1 MFTHLRVHS
10 HYSLLEGLPSPA
22 ELADTAAHYNMPA
35 LALADHRYL
44 TGAVEFSQACK
55 TTGIKPIYGLEL
67 DLAGSATPTP
77 LILLATDLTGWQN
90 LCRLSSALM
99 IRPEAEPLFTMHLLA
114 QHTEGLIA
122 LSGALDNLSNAKQLA
137 GLFPGRLYFMLSS
150 PTDSRPRD
158 LAEMLHVP
166 LVAAPPV
173 YYLDPDQ
180 AALQH
185 TLAAIRRVTSIK
197 KLPAE
202 ALAPPGSYFL
212 SPAEVASRFKDFPA
226 ALAATEEIAAR
237 CPFDLPLD
245 QPHFPIVPV
254 PAGLTA
260 AQFLR
265 QKAEAGARQLYGDV
279 TPEIQQRLDHEL
291 EIIEQRGFETIFLIV
306 EDIIRFAHETGVPT
320 SSRGS
325 AASSL
330 VAHCIGITSPDPVRH
345 NLYFE
350 RFLNPA
356 RTTPPDIDTD
366 ICSRRRDIVIRH
378 VFDTYG
384 AERVAMVG
392 TINRFRPRSALGDV
406 AKAHG
411 LLPERIRE
419 LTNTLPYGF
428 FARKQAEDEDNEPI
442 PPFDELKRANP
453 SLKSI
458 FELAEALLKLPRHLS
473 VHAGGLVVSPGPM
486 TDLLPVMRS
495 GSKGITIT
503 QMDLEAVEA
512 LGLVKID
519 LLGIRGLTVMGDVAE
534 TIHSWQRT
542 EYHSTLDVLDSIPT
556 EDVETS
562 DRIEHGQTI
571 GCFQIESPGMRATL
585 REINARSI
593 DDVVAALALFRPG
606 PITGGM
612 KDAFVRRFKGLEPTS
627 YLHPALEPVLKETY
641 GVILYQEQVLR
652 IAHELAGLS
661 MADSDLLRRAM
672 SHFDPGKQM
681 QLLKEKFI
689 ANAQAKSNVP
699 PETGEQVWEL
709 MAAFAGYG
717 FPKAHAASY
726 AQLSWRSA
734 WCKTHFPAEFMAAV
748 LANWGGYY
756 SQRVYLTEA
765 RRMGLA
771 VKPPHIN
778 HSKREFSVAYPGGE
792 PVLYMGLDQVRDLTH
807 RTIEHICRLRP
818 FRTLEDFLSRVD
830 PRRGEA
836 ENLARCGA
844 MEGFGPIPAL
854 LERIHGNA
862 WQADQMPLFGLGNTD
877 SQEFSLE
884 QKLAAQIE
892 ILGAALEAHPLELV
906 AKQIAASGAIST
918 LEATEKTG
926 ERVTVAG
933 MRQTSHHSRTAKGEM
948 MLFLTLEDLEGT
960 LDAVLYPQT
969 YARFRNSLVGSFPLL
984 VTGVMETDPARGE
997 PMMRVE
1003 RVARVS

>member
-1 MFTHLRVHS
+1 MFTHLHTHS

-22 ELADTAAHYNMPA
+22 ELADTAAHYGMPA
-35 LALADHRYL
+35 LALTDHRTL
-44 TGAVEFSQACK
+44 TGAVEFSWACK
-55 TTGIKPIYGLEL
+55 AFGIKPIYGLEL

-77 LILLATDLTGWQN
+77 LVLLATDLTGWQN

-99 IRPEAEPLFTMHLLA
+99 IQPEAEPLLTPDLLA
-114 QHTEGLIA
+114 RHTEGLIC
-122 LSGALDNLSNAKQLA
+122 LSSAMDDLSHAKQLA
-137 GLFPGRLYFMLSS
+137 VLFPSSFYFMLSN
-150 PTDSRPRD
+150 PVDSRARD

-185 TLAAIRRVTSIK
+185 TLAAIRLVTSIK
-197 KLPAE
+197 KLPAD
-202 ALAPPGSYFL
+202 ALAPPGSHFL
-212 SPAEVASRFKDFPA
+212 SPAEAASRFKDFPA
-226 ALAATEEIAAR
+226 ALDVAEEIAAR
-237 CPFDLPLD
+237 CRFDLPLG

-265 QKAEAGARQLYGDV
+265 QKAEAGAKQLYGGV

-330 VAHCIGITSPDPVRH
+330 VAHCIGITSPDPIRH

-366 ICSRRRDIVIRH
+366 ICSRRRDSVIRH

-384 AERVAMVG
+384 ADRVAMVG

-411 LLPERIRE
+411 LPPERIRE
-419 LTNTLPYGF
+419 LANTLPYGF
-428 FARKQAEDEDNEPI
+428 YARLQENDEDNEPI
-442 PPFDELKRANP
+442 PPFNELKKANP

-458 FELAEALLKLPRHLS
+458 FEQAEALLKLPRHLS
-473 VHAGGLVVSPGPM
+473 VHAGGLVVSPGAM

-542 EYHSTLDVLDSIPT
+542 EYHSTLDVLDNIPT
-556 EDVETS
+556 EDAETS
-562 DRIEHGQTI
+562 DRIERGQTI

-585 REINARSI
+585 REIDARSI

-689 ANAQAKSNVP
+689 TSAQAKCSIP
-699 PETGEQVWEL
+699 PETGEQIWEL
-709 MAAFAGYG
+709 MAAFSGYG

-726 AQLSWRSA
+726 AQLAWRSA

-778 HSKREFSVAYPGGE
+778 HSKREFSVAYPNGE
-792 PVLYMGLDQVRDLTH
+792 PVLYVGLDQVRDLTH
-807 RTIEHICRLRP
+807 RTIERICRLRP
-818 FRTLEDFLSRVD
+818 FHTLEDFLSRVD

-854 LERIHGNA
+854 LERIHGSA
-862 WQADQMPLFGLGNTD
+862 WQEDQMPLFGWGND
-877 SQEFSLE
+877 NDQDYSLE
-884 QKLAAQIE
+884 QKTAAQIE
-892 ILGAALEAHPLELV
+892 ILGTGLEAHPLELV

-918 LEATEKTG
+918 LEAAEKTG

-969 YARFRNSLVGSFPLL
+969 YARFRNSLTGSVPLL
-984 VTGVMETDPARGE
+984 VTGVMETDPSRGE

-1003 RVARVS
+1003 KISRLS

>member
-1 MFTHLRVHS
+1 MFTHLHVHS
-10 HYSLLEGLPSPA
+10 HYSLLEGLPSPT
-22 ELADTAAHYNMPA
+22 ELAAAAAGYGMPA
-35 LALADHRYL
+35 LALTDHRYL
-44 TGAVEFSQACK
+44 TGAVEFSRACK
-55 TTGIKPIYGLEL
+55 TSGIRPIYGLEL
-67 DLAGSATPTP
+67 DLAGSTVPSP
-77 LILLATDLTGWQN
+77 LVLLASNLTGWQN
-90 LCRLSSALM
+90 LCRLSSAMM
-99 IRPEAEPLFTMHLLA
+99 IRPEAEPLITLDLLA
-114 QHTEGLIA
+114 RHPEGLIC
-122 LSGALDNLSNAKQLA
+122 LSGVLDDLSNARQLA
-137 GLFPGRLYFMLSS
+137 GLFPGSFYFMLST
-150 PTDSRPRD
+150 PTDSHTRD
-158 LAEMLHVP
+158 LAEMLRIP
-166 LVAAPPV
+166 LVAAPPI
-173 YYLDPDQ
+173 YYLSPDQ
-180 AALQH
+180 APLQH
-185 TLAAIRRVTSIK
+185 TLAAIRLVTSIK

-212 SPAEVASRFKDFPA
+212 SPIEVVNRFKNFPA

-237 CPFDLPLD
+237 CQFDLPLD

-260 AQFLR
+260 ARFLR
-265 QKAEAGARQLYGDV
+265 QKAEAGARQLYGRI

-291 EIIEQRGFETIFLIV
+291 EVIEQRGFETIFLIV
-306 EDIIRFAHETGVPT
+306 EDIINFAHQTGVPT

-330 VAHCIGITSPDPVRH
+330 VAHCIGITSPDPIRH
-345 NLYFE
+345 DLYFE
-350 RFLNPA
+350 RFLNPE
-356 RTTPPDIDTD
+356 RSTPPDIDTD
-366 ICSRRRDIVIRH
+366 ICSRRRDSVIQH

-406 AKAHG
+406 AKANG
-411 LLPERIRE
+411 LPPERIHE
-419 LTNTLPYGF
+419 LTSTLPYGF
-428 FARKQAEDEDNEPI
+428 FARMQAGDEDNEPI
-442 PPFDELKRANP
+442 PPFAELKKANP
-453 SLKSI
+453 SLKNI
-458 FELAEALLKLPRHLS
+458 FEQAEALLKLPRHLS

-503 QMDLEAVEA
+503 QMDLDAVEA

-542 EYHSTLDVLDSIPT
+542 EYRSPLDVLDTIPT
-556 EDVETS
+556 DDVETS
-562 DRIEHGQTI
+562 DRIENGQTI

-585 REINARSI
+585 REINARSV
-593 DDVVAALALFRPG
+593 DDVIAALALFRPG
-606 PITGGM
+606 PISGGM

-627 YLHPALEPVLKETY
+627 YLHPALEPLLKETH

-689 ANAQAKSNVP
+689 ASAQAKCNIP
-699 PETGEQVWEL
+699 TETGEQVWEL

-726 AQLSWRSA
+726 ALLAWRSA

-765 RRMGLA
+765 RRMGLT
-771 VKPPHIN
+771 VKPPHVN
-778 HSKREFSVAYPGGE
+778 HSKREFSVTYPNGE

-807 RTIEHICRLRP
+807 HTIERICRLRP
-818 FRTLEDFLSRVD
+818 FHTLEDFLSRVD

-844 MEGFGPIPAL
+844 MEGFGPIPIL
-854 LERIHGNA
+854 LERIHGSA
-862 WQADQMPLFGLGNTD
+862 WQADQMPLFGWGNDD
-877 SQEFSLE
+877 SQDFSLE
-884 QKLAAQIE
+884 QKMAAQIE
-892 ILGAALEAHPLELV
+892 ILGTGLEAHPLELV
-906 AKQIAASGAIST
+906 AEQIAASGAIST
-918 LEATEKTG
+918 LEAAEKTG

-933 MRQTSHHSRTAKGEM
+933 MRQVSRHSRTAKGEM
-948 MLFLTLEDLEGT
+948 MMFLTLEDLEGT

-969 YARFRNSLVGSFPLL
+969 YARFRNSFVGSFPLL
-984 VTGVMETDPARGE
+984 VTGVMETDPTRGE
-997 PMMRVE
+997 PVMRVE
-1003 RVARVS
+1003 KVSRLS